1 MQHRACQSTQLG
13 RKLLLAALALLH
25 HSRMSSA
32 TAPPLLLAIIL
43 FNAAYMAAAVTG
55 SIVQGNREFIFYIV
69 VMIVLIGVMSL
80 VHSRVKLTT
89 ALLWAFSVWGLAH
102 MAGGLCP
109 LPAGWPYNGD
119 QAVLYSWWIIP
130 QKLKYDQIVHAYG
143 FGVTTWL
150 CWHILRNAVRQID
163 GSALKPTFGIL
174 TLCAAAGMGF
184 GALNEVI
191 EFIAVLTIPNTR
203 RRLRKHRLGSC
214 FKSCRHG
221 RCGSGHSLNGEI
233 KPVSWAD
240 SNGSCPIRDRP

>member
-1 MQHRACQSTQLG
+1 MVRG
-13 RKLLLAALALLH
+13 
-25 HSRMSSA
+25 MSSHP
-32 TAPPLLLAIIL
+32 TVNLLPVFM
-43 FNAAYMAAAVTG
+43 FNAAYMTVAVAG

-69 VMIVLIGVMSL
+69 VMVVLISIMGL

-89 ALLWAFSVWGLAH
+89 PLLWAFSVWGLAH

-150 CWHILRNAVRQID
+150 CWHILRNAVRQAD
-163 GSALKPTFGIL
+163 GSTLKPTFGML
-174 TLCAAAGMGF
+174 TLCAAGGMGF

-191 EFIAVLTIPNTR
+191 EFIAVLTIPNTNVGGYENTGWDLVANLFGTILAALIIR
-203 RRLRKHRLGSC
+203 FRA
-214 FKSCRHG
+214 KS
-221 RCGSGHSLNGEI
+221 NE
-233 KPVSWAD
+233 
-240 SNGSCPIRDRP
+240 